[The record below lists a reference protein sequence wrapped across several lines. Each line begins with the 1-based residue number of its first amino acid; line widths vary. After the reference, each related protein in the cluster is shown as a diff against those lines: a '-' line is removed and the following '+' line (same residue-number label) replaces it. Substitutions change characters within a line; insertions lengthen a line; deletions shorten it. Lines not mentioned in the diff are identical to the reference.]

1 MEVKAVFQAD
11 RITDLAKKRFQEERE
26 LNHLEGWFLA
36 KEIQRECDETYKN
49 EEDCIRIA
57 RTQVEVMKRIPLT
70 LGEYHVFA
78 GTQDDSFAR
87 SYALIN
93 PAFTVDSFLSL
104 IHI

>member
-57 RTQVEVMKRIPLT
+57 RTQVEVMNIMYLQAHRMIRLRV
-70 LGEYHVFA
+70 HM
-78 GTQDDSFAR
+78 R
-87 SYALIN
+87 
-93 PAFTVDSFLSL
+93 
-104 IHI
+104 

>member
-70 LGEYHVFA
+70 LENIMYLQAHRMIRLRVHM
-78 GTQDDSFAR
+78 R
-87 SYALIN
+87 
-93 PAFTVDSFLSL
+93 
-104 IHI
+104 